1 MRCRNVSSRANH
13 YVVSLSTYTDC
24 PGSRGGRMPTD
35 STIKVL
41 LTGAQIVRLL
51 CNTVANAR
59 TRMCGPVRERSK
71 IAKRAG
77 GG

>member
-1 MRCRNVSSRANH
+1 MS
-13 YVVSLSTYTDC
+13 
-24 PGSRGGRMPTD
+24 TD
-35 STIKVL
+35 STIKVF

-51 CNTVANAR
+51 CNTVANVR

-77 GG
+77 RLSRLAADASCAVERRRLKN